1 MKYPLIS
8 VIIPVYKV
16 EKYLNQCVE
25 SVLTQSLSDIEV
37 ILVDDGSPDNC
48 PDMCDAYAAMDA
60 RIRVIHQKN
69 LGLAGARNTGF
80 RIAKGEY
87 VAFLDSDD
95 YVLPDA
101 FAKLH
106 AKAVEYDAD
115 IVFSQVQY
123 FDDTLRQTVVAN
135 DTSSLPLFNDV
146 KFEYSFDWRD
156 VGADSIF
163 SYKSFVVAWNKL
175 CKKSFLD
182 EIGANFPLGLIYE
195 DNPFYF
201 QTIFAAKRMAQVRE
215 RLICYRINRSGS
227 IISDTTDGKNGM
239 AIHMLGILAH
249 IEMRLKKLLP
259 GNLWP
264 FFYAYAYSE
273 ICYKFSMVPNHLHE
287 KYFALARGLL
297 PPVLYWKFRGY
308 VFAKNFKNGRRSLGM
323 LIRFVRSPQVLT
335 LQLFR
340 NIPLFSIVKSDHLH
354 GEYANIV
361 AFGQI
366 PEVAKGLLKLFTDN
380 SFSLHNQI
388 TGTHFYKFLESI
400 IAKNPRDGLIHSI
413 IPASCNSVLDQ
424 KTVHGDIKDVKS
436 LQVAQIASIRGSLAI
451 SSSILFIDFSCD
463 SLAPQQLKAF
473 FYTLNCLY
481 PGKTIHYLRLTDTNE
496 VVAAPV
502 QGLTYRS
509 LSSDKFTDLKIGL
522 QQTLKGLET
531 KKFHKYLRVRFFGI
545 TILLGRRR

>member
-264 FFYAYAYSE
+264 FFYAY
-273 ICYKFSMVPNHLHE
+273 
-287 KYFALARGLL
+287 G
-297 PPVLYWKFRGY
+297 
-308 VFAKNFKNGRRSLGM
+308 
-323 LIRFVRSPQVLT
+323 
-335 LQLFR
+335 
-340 NIPLFSIVKSDHLH
+340 
-354 GEYANIV
+354 
-361 AFGQI
+361 
-366 PEVAKGLLKLFTDN
+366 
-380 SFSLHNQI
+380 
-388 TGTHFYKFLESI
+388 
-400 IAKNPRDGLIHSI
+400 
-413 IPASCNSVLDQ
+413 
-424 KTVHGDIKDVKS
+424 
-436 LQVAQIASIRGSLAI
+436 
-451 SSSILFIDFSCD
+451 
-463 SLAPQQLKAF
+463 
-473 FYTLNCLY
+473 
-481 PGKTIHYLRLTDTNE
+481 
-496 VVAAPV
+496 
-502 QGLTYRS
+502 
-509 LSSDKFTDLKIGL
+509 
-522 QQTLKGLET
+522 
-531 KKFHKYLRVRFFGI
+531 
-545 TILLGRRR
+545 